1 MKLILTSIF
10 LIFILTANGQNSK
23 DDPIRNFE
31 KLWSEFNLRYA
42 NFELKSV
49 DWKEV
54 YNQYRPQINEKSTSN
69 ELFDVSCKMLQE
81 LSDGHINLTGQ
92 TNIEKR
98 DCGIPYTY
106 HLSDEFGRIGKVY
119 PLILKTLKEEKFTTL
134 SENIGN
140 GLINY
145 SLSEDYGYL
154 SVSQFEGFKIG
165 EIKRS
170 MNKAMTQFENKKGVI
185 IDVRLNGG
193 GRDKNSYKIAGR
205 FVDKK
210 RLGHYKKTRIKGTQN
225 FTELESWYLN
235 PKGNK
240 QFIKPI
246 VILTSD
252 WSASAT
258 EIFVLAMKELPYV
271 QVVGNRTE
279 GIFSDM
285 YNFKLPN
292 GWKVSLSHQQYFSTK
307 MTNYEGTGIQPDVE
321 ILNYKND
328 EFDNILLKAIELL
341 DKTTDNNGYN

>member
-1 MKLILTSIF
+1 MRLILTS
-10 LIFILTANGQNSK
+10 LFIISTLFVNAQKSK
-23 DDPIRNFE
+23 NDPIQNFE

-49 DWKEV
+49 NWKDV
-54 YNQYRPQINEKSTSN
+54 YDKYRPQISEKSTSN
-69 ELFDVSCKMLQE
+69 ESFDISCKMLQE
-81 LSDGHINLTGQ
+81 LSDGHINLQGK
-92 TNIEKR
+92 TNVGKR
-98 DCGIPYTY
+98 NCGIPYTY
-106 HLSDEFGRIGKVY
+106 HLGDEFGKIGKVY
-119 PLILKTLKEEKFTTL
+119 PLIIKTLKKEKFTPL
-134 SENIGN
+134 SKNIGK
-140 GLINY
+140 GIIKY

-170 MNKAMTQFENKKGVI
+170 MKKAMTQFENKKAVI

-210 RLGHYKKTRIKGTQN
+210 RLGHYKKTRIKGTKN

-235 PKGNK
+235 PKGKK
-240 QFIKPI
+240 QFIKPVI
-246 VILTSD
+246 ILTSD

-285 YNFKLPN
+285 YNFKLPI

-307 MTNYEGTGIQPDVE
+307 MINYEGKGIQPDVK
-321 ILNYKND
+321 ILNYKKD
-328 EFDNILLKAIELL
+328 EFDNVLLKAIELL